1 MRCASRPASSTQTWA
16 CTPELRVTLCPPR
29 RLARSP
35 HPQLPESRCSGPM
48 GRRHLLAAASSS
60 GRQPRRGNVVTAG
73 LSLHWPQRLLQ
84 QLVGSG
90 RAGACGVGRG
100 GSRVWRTRGAP
111 SGTRGRVARC
121 VITLAVVSAP
131 GLKRKFSRPC
141 LRGWGSDRGAG
152 TGCMRGFQGPL
163 QGCGEQRPAPL
174 HCDPEA
180 PKTRAPLG
188 GPTLAFNRRAWGWP
202 SRAPRPAVRWG
213 SGWGSGCQ
221 KHQLGLNYGFPGRFG
236 QCQPQRVYR
245 REL

>member
-1 MRCASRPASSTQTWA
+1 MLGPHGQTPPPGCGLQLGPSAQTGKRGDCGAVPSLASEAPPAAGGLGAGWSLWCGPWGQPCVADQRCS
-16 CTPELRVTLCPPR
+16 V
-29 RLARSP
+29 RSP
-35 HPQLPESRCSGPM
+35 GE
-48 GRRHLLAAASSS
+48 
-60 GRQPRRGNVVTAG
+60 
-73 LSLHWPQRLLQ
+73 
-84 QLVGSG
+84 
-90 RAGACGVGRG
+90 
-100 GSRVWRTRGAP
+100 
-111 SGTRGRVARC
+111 RVARC